1 MRVIG
6 MSVTTQPSMFA
17 VWQKIVDHPHGGSEV
32 DALVVIA
39 QGVQS
44 TTAQQPHQTGGEC
57 HAEGHD

>member
-1 MRVIG
+1 

-32 DALVVIA
+32 DAVVVIA

-44 TTAQQPHQTGGEC
+44 TTAQQRHQTGGEC

>member
-1 MRVIG
+1 

-44 TTAQQPHQTGGEC
+44 TTAQQRHQTGASAAPKATISPNTE
-57 HAEGHD
+57 